1 MPEEEIIIAIDPG
14 TKKCGYAVADSNLS
28 VLQREV
34 VPTEKITKTI
44 EDSLNIYKINKII
57 LGNGTNYKNIEE
69 RLKNQFSLLKII
81 LIEEK
86 FSTLEARK
94 KYFEAHPPRGILK
107 IIPLSL
113 RVPPGHYDDFVAIL
127 LAEKYF
133 KNKNSRGRP
142 CVCP

>member
-34 VPTEKITKTI
+34 ISTEKITKTI
-44 EDSLNIYKINKII
+44 EDSMNIYKINKIV
-57 LGNGTNYKNIEE
+57 LGNGTNYKNIEK
-69 RLKNQFSLLKII
+69 RLKNHFPQLKII
-81 LIEEK
+81 LIEEE

-113 RVPPGHYDDFVAIL
+113 RVPPCHYDDFVAIL

-133 KNKNSRGRP
+133 KISR
-142 CVCP
+142 

>member
-14 TKKCGYAVADSNLS
+14 TKKCGYAVVNFDLS

-34 VPTEKITKTI
+34 ISTEKIAKTI

-57 LGNGTNYKNIEE
+57 LGNGTNYKQIEKKLRE
-69 RLKNQFSLLKII
+69 HFPQLKII
-81 LIEEK
+81 LIGED

-94 KYFEAHPPRGILK
+94 KYFKAHPPRGIFKL
-107 IIPLSL
+107 IPLSL
-113 RVPPGHYDDFVAIL
+113 RVPPGHYDDFVAVL

-133 KNKNSRGRP
+133 RNIE
-142 CVCP
+142 

>member
-1 MPEEEIIIAIDPG
+1 MLEEETIVAIDPG
-14 TKKCGYAVADSNLS
+14 IKKCGYAVVDSNLS

-34 VPTEKITKTI
+34 ISTEKVAKTL
-44 EDSLNIYKINKII
+44 EDSLNIYKIDKII

-69 RLKNQFSLLKII
+69 RLKNHFSILNII

-107 IIPLSL
+107 LIPLSL
-113 RVPPGHYDDFVAIL
+113 RVPPCHYDDFVAVL

-133 KNKNSRGRP
+133 KNNR
-142 CVCP
+142 

>member
-14 TKKCGYAVADSNLS
+14 TKKCGYAVVDSNLS

-34 VPTEKITKTI
+34 VPTGKITKTI

-57 LGNGTNYKNIEE
+57 LGNGTNYKNVEE
-69 RLKNQFSLLKII
+69 RLKNHFSLLKIV

-107 IIPLSL
+107 IIP
-113 RVPPGHYDDFVAIL
+113 
-127 LAEKYF
+127 
-133 KNKNSRGRP
+133 
-142 CVCP
+142 

>member
-14 TKKCGYAVADSNLS
+14 TKKCGYAVVDSNLS

-34 VPTEKITKTI
+34 IFTEKIAKTI

-57 LGNGTNYKNIEE
+57 LGNGTNYKNIEK
-69 RLKNQFSLLKII
+69 RLKNHFPRLKII
-81 LIEEK
+81 LIEEE

-94 KYFEAHPPRGILK
+94 KYFKAHPPRGIFKL
-107 IIPLSL
+107 IPLSL
-113 RVPPGHYDDFVAIL
+113 RVPPCHYDDFVAVI

-133 KNKNSRGRP
+133 KISR
-142 CVCP
+142 

>member
-14 TKKCGYAVADSNLS
+14 TKKCGYAVVDSNLS

-34 VPTEKITKTI
+34 ISIEKIAKTI
-44 EDSLNIYKINKII
+44 QDNLNIYKINKII

-69 RLKNQFSLLKII
+69 RLKNQFSLLRII

-94 KYFEAHPPRGILK
+94 KYFEVYPPRGILK

-113 RVPPGHYDDFVAIL
+113 RVPPCHYDDFVAIL

>member
-14 TKKCGYAVADSNLS
+14 TKKCGYAVADSNIS
-28 VLQREV
+28 ILQREV
-34 VPTEKITKTI
+34 IPTDKIVEIIT
-44 EDSLNIYKINKII
+44 DSLNIYKIDKII

-69 RLKNQFSLLKII
+69 SLKNHFSKLKIV

-94 KYFEAHPPRGILK
+94 KYFEAHPPRGIFKLV
-107 IIPLSL
+107 PLSL
-113 RVPPGHYDDFVAIL
+113 RVPPCCYDDFVAVL

-133 KNKNSRGRP
+133 KISR
-142 CVCP
+142 